1 MGILNIREAVRAG
14 SRVVIGIA
22 GPSGSGKTYT
32 ALKIARGMVSSPR
45 EIGFLDTENR
55 RGSLYADILDGK
67 FLIGDLYAPFSP
79 ARYRQAIEEFQ
90 AAGVKVLVVDSVSH
104 EWEGDG
110 GCEEIAASG
119 GKMANWKLA
128 KSEHKKFMSAL
139 LQSDMH
145 IIACIR
151 AREKVDFKN
160 PRDPVSLGLQ
170 PICEKNFMFEMTA
183 SMMMWDSG
191 RNQQFLKMPSDLVSV
206 FGDGSNYLNESHGKA
221 LIEWVNSGEKVNEE
235 LEYWRSRLQMK
246 ANDGLQALKAEWM
259 NMPKPLFAAMKAFWP
274 QLEASAVAFD
284 EMRSNE
290 QTGELAVESA
300 ANEVSARPAFN
311 PAQLAPVSQ
320 PAVESQPAAVAAQ
333 PIEKF

>member
-32 ALKIARGMVSSPR
+32 ALKIARGMVNHPR

-110 GCEEIAASG
+110 GCEEIAQSG

-145 IIACIR
+145 IIACLR

-160 PRDPVSLGLQ
+160 PRDPVSLGMQ

-183 SMMMWDSG
+183 SMMMWNSG
-191 RNQQFLKMPSDLVSV
+191 QTQQFLKMPSDLVTV
-206 FGDGSNYLNESHGKA
+206 FGDGNGYLNETHGKA
-221 LIEWVNSGEKVNEE
+221 LIEWVNRGEVVDQEFE
-235 LEYWRSRLQMK
+235 QWRSRLQMACDGGMASLNK
-246 ANDGLQALKAEWM
+246 AAEALPEHIKPKMRAVWGQLKASAEEFD
-259 NMPKPLFAAMKAFWP
+259 NIRKA
-274 QLEASAVAFD
+274 
-284 EMRSNE
+284 
-290 QTGELAVESA
+290 GESA
-300 ANEVSARPAFN
+300 QPEVSAQPTLTQNFN
-311 PAQLAPVSQ
+311 PAKLQKPEPQQQ
-320 PAVESQPAAVAAQ
+320 PEVKADPSEPQPLDG
-333 PIEKF
+333 F